1 MESPAPA
8 DHARLLD
15 RHREA
20 VALFGS
26 RVHAVRPDQWEL
38 PTPCAE
44 WTVRDLVN
52 HLAVEQLWVP
62 PLVAQGRTI
71 ADVGDAFDGDVLGTD
86 PVAVWEEARA
96 AAVAAFAGPGALDG
110 TVDLSYGKTPTAAYC
125 SQMVADAV
133 VHSWDLSRAIGA
145 DERLPDDLVDA
156 AAREF
161 GGYADQLPPSLFDPP
176 VEVPEGADAQTR
188 LLAMLGRAA

>member
-1 MESPAPA
+1 MDSPASA
-8 DHARLLD
+8 DRAQLLD

-20 VALFGS
+20 IAFFGS
-26 RVHAVRPDQWEL
+26 RVHAVRPDQWDL

-62 PLVAQGRTI
+62 PLVEGRTI
-71 ADVGDAFDGDVLGTD
+71 ADVGDAFDGDVLGAD
-86 PVAVWEEARA
+86 PVGVWETAQA

-110 TVDLSYGKTPTAAYC
+110 TVHLSYGKTPAAAYC
-125 SQMVADAV
+125 SQLVADAV
-133 VHSWDLSRAIGA
+133 VHAWDLSRAIGA
-145 DERLPDDLVDA
+145 DERLPDALVDA

-161 GGYADQLPPSLFDPP
+161 GGYADELPRSLFDAP
-176 VEVPEGADAQTR
+176 VKVPAEADAQTR

>member
-1 MESPAPA
+1 MDSSASA
-8 DHARLLD
+8 DHTRLLD
-15 RHREA
+15 LHREA
-20 VALFGS
+20 VTLFGS
-26 RVHAVRPDQWEL
+26 RVHAIRPDQWDL

-62 PLVAQGRTI
+62 PLVAEGRTI
-71 ADVGDAFDGDVLGTD
+71 AEVGDAFDGDVLGDD
-86 PVAVWEEARA
+86 PVDVWETALS
-96 AAVAAFAGPGALDG
+96 AAVAAFAAPGALDG
-110 TVDLSYGKTPTAAYC
+110 TVELSYGRTPAPAYC
-125 SQMVADAV
+125 SQMMADAV

-145 DERLPDDLVDA
+145 DERLPDALVDA

-161 GGYADQLPPSLFDPP
+161 GGYADQLPRSLFDAPLA
-176 VEVPEGADAQTR
+176 VSEGAGAQAR

>member
-1 MESPAPA
+1 MDSSASA
-8 DHARLLD
+8 DHAQLLD

-26 RVHAVRPDQWEL
+26 RVHDVRPDQWDL
-38 PTPCAE
+38 PTPCSE

-62 PLVAQGRTI
+62 PLVAEGRTI
-71 ADVGDAFDGDVLGTD
+71 ADVGDAFEGDVLGAD
-86 PVAVWEEARA
+86 PVGVWERART
-96 AAVAAFAGPGALDG
+96 AAVAAFAAPGALDG
-110 TVDLSYGKTPTAAYC
+110 TVHLSYGETPAAAYC

-133 VHSWDLSRAIGA
+133 VHTWDLSRAIGA
-145 DERLPDDLVDA
+145 DEWLPRALVDA

-161 GGYADQLPPSLFDPP
+161 GGYADQLPPSLFHAP
-176 VEVPEGADAQTR
+176 VKVPDSADAQTR

>member
-1 MESPAPA
+1 MDSPASA
-8 DHARLLD
+8 DHAQLLD

-20 VALFGS
+20 IAFFGS
-26 RVHAVRPDQWEL
+26 RVHAVRPDQWDL

-44 WTVRDLVN
+44 WSVRDLVG

-62 PLVAQGRTI
+62 PLVAEGRTI
-71 ADVGDAFDGDVLGTD
+71 ADVGDAFDGDVLGAD
-86 PVAVWEEARA
+86 PVGVWESAQA

-110 TVDLSYGKTPTAAYC
+110 TVHLSYGKTPAAAYC

-133 VHSWDLSRAIGA
+133 VHAWDLSRAIGA
-145 DERLPDDLVDA
+145 DERLPDALVDA

-161 GGYADQLPPSLFDPP
+161 GGYADELPRSMFDAP
-176 VEVPEGADAQTR
+176 VTVPAEADAQTR
-188 LLAMLGRAA
+188 LLAMLGRSA

>member
-1 MESPAPA
+1 MDSSASA
-8 DHARLLD
+8 DHDRLID

-20 VALFGS
+20 IALFGS

-62 PLVAQGRTI
+62 PLVEGRTI
-71 ADVGDAFDGDVLGTD
+71 AEVGDAFDGDVLGSD
-86 PVAVWEEARA
+86 PVGVWESAQA

-110 TVDLSYGKTPTAAYC
+110 AVHLSYGKTPTAAYC

-133 VHSWDLSRAIGA
+133 VHAWDLSRAIGA
-145 DERLPDDLVDA
+145 DERLPDALVEA

-161 GGYADQLPPSLFDPP
+161 GGYADQLPRSMFDAPL
-176 VEVPEGADAQTR
+176 EVPPTADAQTR
-188 LLAMLGRAA
+188 LLAMLGRAV